1 MRVGIIAE
9 GPADQAVI
17 THLVAGTLGLESV
30 QIRRLRPSDTMD
42 ETDLHNRPPK
52 TYSNWEI
59 VRQEC
64 IDRRRIQEFL
74 DSPVIFDGEDD
85 RRLIVVQIDTA
96 ECHLYEVERP
106 DRKSKGSSVRL
117 LDLVRSKMAGWL
129 GGDLA
134 NILRAVTVEETDAWL
149 LALYADIDTTLRL
162 DAKGAFRSYAFKNLT
177 LNGEPTPRHYSEW
190 SRPFRKAKDR
200 ARARKHN
207 HSLDLFLTELE
218 PFATDGS

>member
-17 THLVAGTLGLESV
+17 THLVAGTLGLESE

-42 ETDLHNRPPK
+42 ETDLHSRPPE

-106 DRKSKGSSVRL
+106 DRKAAGSSRRL
-117 LDLVRSKMAGWL
+117 PDLVRSKMAEWL

-149 LALYADIDTTLRL
+149 LALHADGDTTLRL
-162 DAKGAFRSYAFKNLT
+162 DAKGAFRRYAVKNLAWK
-177 LNGEPTPRHYSEW
+177 GEPTPRHYSEW
-190 SRPFRKAKDR
+190 SRPFRRAKDR
-200 ARARKHN
+200 ARARRHN